1 MWVGGASRREER
13 ARILRMGD
21 VRQCSTMT
29 TTRAPHVDEADA
41 LDDEGAIGDGDPADD
56 GAPVTDLPAAM
67 ASALDGMDVPTA
79 IRTRRTI
86 RKWTDRPVAPE
97 VVNELLE
104 CALWAPSACNMQ
116 LWDFVVITDHETRQ
130 RLGPA
135 VPHADTAQIVIFI
148 CYNSRFS
155 QGSYANIQSAAAAV
169 MNMLL
174 RAHSLGLGGFW
185 QATITDR
192 TLLREI
198 IEMPPDVEVLSTTLF
213 GYPDEAPGAPARR
226 DPSHLIHWQ
235 KYDLTKKPILPS
247 AWRPTHWTLAQV
259 ADYHQARIRAG
270 PRYNKPIPSEY
281 RAVRGYLGHALR
293 RAGVDA
299 AGKVVVDLLPCTGLY
314 LEAMAAEVP
323 KATLS
328 FVELGTQVAD
338 FVHRRMP
345 RPAAFHA
352 YAIEGEGVPSDVPSA
367 SADAA
372 TVVFRLENLPPDERR
387 RLLREAYR
395 VLKPGGTLV
404 VAHMNVRSYF
414 EVFRWIRWALGR
426 RDVQYALHAD
436 PSLGP
441 FEALAPE
448 AVDGLVHEAGF
459 RIEHRHGA
467 FPMPPPDEARHRV
480 RALSRRMVPLARWL
494 GLVHDL
500 SRPLHSVLA
509 PFNRIRFLTAVK

>member
-1 MWVGGASRREER
+1 
-13 ARILRMGD
+13 
-21 VRQCSTMT
+21 MT
-29 TTRAPHVDEADA
+29 TTRAAHVDQADGI
-41 LDDEGAIGDGDPADD
+41 DDEGAIGDGDVGDESATGIAD
-56 GAPVTDLPAAM
+56 L
-67 ASALDGMDVPTA
+67 SATMTSVLDGIDVPTA

-86 RKWTDRPVAPE
+86 RKWTDRPVPLE

-135 VPHADTAQIVIFI
+135 VPHADKAQIVIFI
-148 CYNSRFS
+148 CYNTRFS

-192 TLLREI
+192 AMLREI
-198 IEMPPDVEVLSTTLF
+198 IQMPPDVEVLSTTLF
-213 GYPDEAPGAPARR
+213 GYPAEAPGAPARR

-235 KYDLTKKPILPS
+235 KYDLAKKPILPS
-247 AWRPTHWTLAQV
+247 AWRPTHWTLPQV

-299 AGKVVVDLLPCTGLY
+299 NGKVVVDLLPCTGLY
-314 LEAMAAEVP
+314 LEAIGAEVP

-328 FVELGTQVAD
+328 FVELGKQVAD
-338 FVHRRMP
+338 FVQRRLP
-345 RPAAFHA
+345 RPAKFHT
-352 YAIEGEGVPSDVPSA
+352 YAIDGNGRPTDVPNA
-367 SADAA
+367 SVDAA

-387 RLLREAYR
+387 RMLREAYR
-395 VLKPGGTLV
+395 FLKPGGTLV
-404 VAHMNVRSYF
+404 LVHMNVRSYF

-426 RDVQYALHAD
+426 RDVQYALHTD

-448 AVDGLVHEAGF
+448 EVDGLLHEAGF
-459 RIEHRHGA
+459 RIEHRHRV
-467 FPMPPPDEARHRV
+467 FPLPPPDEARHRV
-480 RALSRRMVPLARWL
+480 RALPGRMAPVARLLGWVYDRTQPMHWVMAPLA
-494 GLVHDL
+494 
-500 SRPLHSVLA
+500 
-509 PFNRIRFLTAVK
+509 RIRFLTAVK

>member
-1 MWVGGASRREER
+1 
-13 ARILRMGD
+13 
-21 VRQCSTMT
+21 MT
-29 TTRAPHVDEADA
+29 TRRAPLADDPAAVDDQEADG
-41 LDDEGAIGDGDPADD
+41 DEGAIGDGDVSEADEAMA
-56 GAPVTDLPAAM
+56 APDVSAAM
-67 ASALDGMDVPTA
+67 ADALEGMDVSTA

-86 RKWTDRPVAPE
+86 RRWTDRPVGPE

-135 VPHADTAQIVIFI
+135 VPHADKAQVAIFI
-148 CYNSRFS
+148 CYNVRFS

-192 TLLREI
+192 ALLREI
-198 IEMPPDVEVLSTTLF
+198 IQMPPDVEVLSTTLF

-235 KYDLTKKPILPS
+235 KYDLAKKPTLPS
-247 AWRPTHWTLAQV
+247 EWRPTHWTLAQV

-293 RAGVDA
+293 RAGIDA
-299 AGKVVVDLLPCTGLY
+299 PGKLVVDLLPCTGLY
-314 LEAMAAEVP
+314 LEATANEVP
-323 KATLS
+323 KASLA
-328 FVELGTQVAD
+328 FVELGKQVAE
-338 FVHRRMP
+338 FVQRRLP
-345 RPAAFHA
+345 RAAAFHP
-352 YAIEGEGVPSDVPSA
+352 YAIDGAGTPSDLPDGG
-367 SADAA
+367 ADAA
-372 TVVFRLENLPPDERR
+372 TLVFRLENLPPDERR

-395 VLKPGGTLV
+395 VLKPGGILV
-404 VAHMNVRSYF
+404 VAYMNVRSYF
-414 EVFRWIRWALGR
+414 EVFRAIRWILGR

-441 FEALAPE
+441 FEALAPAE
-448 AVDGLVHEAGF
+448 VAGLLHEAGF
-459 RIEHRHGA
+459 RIEHRHGN
-467 FPMPPPDEARHRV
+467 FPLPPPDEAHHRV
-480 RALSRRMVPLARWL
+480 RALPRWVAPVARWL
-494 GLVHDL
+494 AALHDKT
-500 SRPLHSVLA
+500 RPLH
-509 PFNRIRFLTAVK
+509 RFLGPFDRVRLVTAAK